1 MTLKWYPNYDSPIS
15 PVLQNLFSNSDST
28 LHIAF
33 IAVILSGTFISILPG
48 IRGRERKYSLIRH
61 TIWFICGLGLC
72 SVFFGQSWITA
83 IFGENNPIQTE
94 NLKFEPELRT
104 SPSFTTEFPTKLGN
118 TEIFIGLRRLN
129 ITFLHPEYPKIPE
142 FYNEEFDFRT
152 FQFENLEHLHS
163 TGKPLQII
171 KLASWLEPNNLSRK
185 KVSTIGRS
193 INRAGRGAE
202 TILILA
208 VYFWICAV
216 ILLQVSIEPG
226 IDLTIIS
233 GVLMFTSGCWYI
245 TVTQLS
251 KSFRH
256 GIYLDG
262 EFAEF
267 RYGWCVYVLF
277 MTAVANLVFGCVL
290 KGMLV
295 SENYREFLE
304 EFLAFD
310 PEEGESSCD
319 YYESCGVSKITDS
332 KNQDSKNQDS
342 KNQDS
347 NNKTPKSTEK
357 PIFKKKLSNTDSN
370 ESNTS
375 KISLFTLNSVKFP
388 KIAPKSPPKS
398 RPESGSDDTVN
409 KKSEAEIVSRLK
421 NLQTSGSCKSLRS
434 ASQPD
439 IKNINR
445 FTRLRSSSF
454 ERSRR
459 NSIQVTLNESN
470 SLSSDDGQRMK
481 FKPKFRSAKKYKIRN
496 SGSALNLV
504 KQTDSGSLRSASS
517 KSSGRSG
524 SVSAGSVKS
533 GHGKLGSVKSNIHS
547 RRASYKSKHNV
558 FFADSHNGE
567 IHTDSTTL
575 PNLFN
580 SDGEKGNRFDSSIAG
595 SVQMIPM
602 DLCFEEASCGKSLV

>member
-1 MTLKWYPNYDSPIS
+1 M
-15 PVLQNLFSNSDST
+15 
-28 LHIAF
+28 
-33 IAVILSGTFISILPG
+33 
-48 IRGRERKYSLIRH
+48 
-61 TIWFICGLGLC
+61 
-72 SVFFGQSWITA
+72 
-83 IFGENNPIQTE
+83 
-94 NLKFEPELRT
+94 
-104 SPSFTTEFPTKLGN
+104 
-118 TEIFIGLRRLN
+118 
-129 ITFLHPEYPKIPE
+129 
-142 FYNEEFDFRT
+142 
-152 FQFENLEHLHS
+152 
-163 TGKPLQII
+163 GK
-171 KLASWLEPNNLSRK
+171 
-185 KVSTIGRS
+185 S

-245 TVTQLS
+245 IVTQLS
-251 KSFRH
+251 KSFRN

-310 PEEGESSCD
+310 PEEGESSCSD
-319 YYESCGVSKITDS
+319 YYESCGTTKNPDSKIPDS
-332 KNQDSKNQDS
+332 KIQDSKNQ
-342 KNQDS
+342 
-347 NNKTPKSTEK
+347 KSLEK
-357 PIFKKKLSNTDSN
+357 QIFKKKLSNTDSN

-398 RPESGSDDTVN
+398 PPHRPESTKS
-409 KKSEAEIVSRLK
+409 SEAVILSRLK
-421 NLQTSGSCKSLRS
+421 NLQTSASCKSSLRS

-439 IKNINR
+439 INNINK

-454 ERSRR
+454 ESSRRRR
-459 NSIQVTLNESN
+459 NSIQVTLNEST
-470 SLSSDDGQRMK
+470 SLSSDDGYRMK
-481 FKPKFRSAKKYKIRN
+481 FRPKFKSVKKYKIRN

-504 KQTDSGSLRSASS
+504 KQTDSCSLKSIYSASS

-524 SVSAGSVKS
+524 SVSAGSIKS
-533 GHGKLGSVKSNIHS
+533 GNVNSRHVKLGSAKSNNHS
-547 RRASYKSKHNV
+547 RRASHKSKHSVV
-558 FFADSHNGE
+558 FFADSNNGE

-580 SDGEKGNRFDSSIAG
+580 SDGENMKGNLRFDSSVAG